1 MITATQLIPY
11 NPSGDEELKRLKQ
24 QFAKLRQERV
34 PLYLT
39 LDEFDQILHWKLR
52 GQYARQRE
60 RRKANTDEVVRTIT
74 KAALS
79 LTVPDEDYEIEL
91 RFGILC
97 ALRGVSVPVAS
108 AILALVFPEKYA
120 VIDFRVWRQ
129 VFDEER
135 TTFSVSDYKRY
146 LHEIQRLAHELGW
159 QVQEVDFA
167 IWEYDR
173 RNSWKPTINRAT
185 S

>member
-1 MITATQLIPY
+1 M
-11 NPSGDEELKRLKQ
+11 
-24 QFAKLRQERV
+24 
-34 PLYLT
+34 
-39 LDEFDQILHWKLR
+39 
-52 GQYARQRE
+52 
-60 RRKANTDEVVRTIT
+60 
-74 KAALS
+74 
-79 LTVPDEDYEIEL
+79 
-91 RFGILC
+91 C
-97 ALRGVSVPVAS
+97 ASRVSVPVAS